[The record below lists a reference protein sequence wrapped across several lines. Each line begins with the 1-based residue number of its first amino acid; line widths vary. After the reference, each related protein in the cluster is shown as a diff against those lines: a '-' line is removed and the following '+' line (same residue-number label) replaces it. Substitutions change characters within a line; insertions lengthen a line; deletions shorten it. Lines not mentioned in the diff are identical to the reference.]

1 MPSRLNA
8 PCRGAPEDN
17 LVRVIVIPP
26 ARQTV
31 FAHQAVAFDA
41 EPVDLGLHPLQKGVC
56 SHVLMPARCRV
67 WISFRCRR
75 ICRRICS
82 ISFRMWLSPM
92 ANPVLPVRTKGEH
105 ICKLQVDG
113 LYR

>member
-56 SHVLMPARCRV
+56 SHRTDAGSLQGLDFLPLPENLPAHMLDFIPDVVETHGKPRFAC
-67 WISFRCRR
+67 
-75 ICRRICS
+75 
-82 ISFRMWLSPM
+82 
-92 ANPVLPVRTKGEH
+92 
-105 ICKLQVDG
+105 
-113 LYR
+113 